1 MTPRVKYRT
10 KRNTLDQIL
19 KDKNLDKVFIEKYIS
34 NVHKVAKQV
43 ARFIR
48 CYILHLYENKKQ
60 IPEINE
66 NLFKIS
72 CLVLTKKNSRGGKL
86 KGENK
91 TLFETLEK
99 FYLKHYSKLGY
110 AEENKI
116 NSLHLSQMLDYIATE
131 YETAVKNNVILNF
144 TNYIKRYINSCFI
157 EKIEV
162 KINNEYKDEIL
173 EFKSLQ
179 TEYLNLL
186 FPVIESIINKINF
199 FIKNKKYI
207 NKKELIIMQHY
218 KSKYITKYKNICKKL
233 KINPAFSIEKV
244 DNDITFNSIKKC
256 FCIVNDINESFF
268 ACAKEFKF
276 KQIKRQKNDELK
288 ILKEELFKVKND
300 IINNTET
307 ADPKYKNFI
316 EKFNEKFMPNFDK
329 TKYTLQEYIKAE
341 PQKFISSMIKMV
353 EFLEKNKYK
362 LFQFLPLYTSSIQRS
377 VKIDTKVLVEIFG
390 DGNKLDLLN
399 NIRKNQDKIWRE
411 TFKIDSKSFKL
422 SKFSPYVFDYSIV
435 TNGYSAS
442 IIFIH
447 KDDKNK
453 KNSMCDNNNQI
464 KKNNRETFKDL
475 EEDEKTKVKNER
487 EIKMKNEK
495 MKK

>member
-1 MTPRVKYRT
+1 MASTWVIVNNSDELEGVSFKKDSPVSSFTIDGK
-10 KRNTLDQIL
+10 KIL
-19 KDKNLDKVFIEKYIS
+19 IKTDWIDSSSIYVF
-34 NVHKVAKQV
+34 
-43 ARFIR
+43 
-48 CYILHLYENKKQ
+48 
-60 IPEINE
+60 
-66 NLFKIS
+66 
-72 CLVLTKKNSRGGKL
+72 
-86 KGENK
+86 
-91 TLFETLEK
+91 
-99 FYLKHYSKLGY
+99 
-110 AEENKI
+110 
-116 NSLHLSQMLDYIATE
+116 
-131 YETAVKNNVILNF
+131 KNN
-144 TNYIKRYINSCFI
+144 
-157 EKIEV
+157 
-162 KINNEYKDEIL
+162 
-173 EFKSLQ
+173 
-179 TEYLNLL
+179 
-186 FPVIESIINKINF
+186 
-199 FIKNKKYI
+199 
-207 NKKELIIMQHY
+207 
-218 KSKYITKYKNICKKL
+218 
-233 KINPAFSIEKV
+233 
-244 DNDITFNSIKKC
+244 
-256 FCIVNDINESFF
+256 
-268 ACAKEFKF
+268 
-276 KQIKRQKNDELK
+276 
-288 ILKEELFKVKND
+288 
-300 IINNTET
+300 
-307 ADPKYKNFI
+307 

-453 KNSMCDNNNQI
+453 KISMCDNNNQI